1 MLVMNQK
8 KVKFSSKVKRITKN
22 EMEILELKNTI
33 FEILKIHWIGLTRK
47 KGDGRRGCKLEDSS
61 LEISES
67 ENQRKNIKKLNRA
80 SEAHGKI

>member
-1 MLVMNQK
+1 
-8 KVKFSSKVKRITKN
+8 
-22 EMEILELKNTI
+22 MEILELKNTI

-67 ENQRKNIKKLNRA
+67 EN
-80 SEAHGKI
+80 